1 MSPEKNSQTAPT
13 RPQLGRPEA
22 IEFARSGRV
31 DNRVT
36 SFEQRE
42 RMLVQTV
49 FVILIC
55 VVIFVAAVFS
65 LV

>member
-1 MSPEKNSQTAPT
+1 MSQEKSQTAPT
-13 RPQLGRPEA
+13 HPQRVRPEA

-55 VVIFVAAVFS
+55 VVILVAAVFW